1 MSRRALTAGPVSR
14 RALTACPVALSLVL
28 AGPAAAQSGEQSA
41 SPALADI
48 TEASGVRFVH
58 DPGDLTGYPL
68 PAIMG
73 AGAALFDAN
82 GDRILDLYLIQSGP
96 LPHHRR
102 DAAERNLPTNR
113 LFLGQPDGGFADAT
127 EASGLGDA
135 GYGVGVAVGD
145 VDGDGDADLFVA
157 NHGEDALYLGNRG
170 RFERADAGL
179 DDVRWSTAT
188 AMCDYDADGDLD
200 LYVGGYLVDPDGKE
214 CVNSAGE
221 PDFCSP
227 QSLPYERDT
236 LYRNRGGGSFEDVSG
251 EAGILGERRPA
262 LGVLCHDF
270 SGDGRLDFYVAN
282 DGEPNLLWEQTPH
295 GVFEDTALMLGAA
308 LNGQGRAEAGMG
320 VVLGD
325 VDGDADLDLY
335 LTHLRAQTNTLY
347 RNQGLGFLDAT
358 PASGLALPSLPR
370 TGFGVRFLDLEL
382 DGDLDLLVLN
392 GAVARA
398 EGTPPGP
405 GLEAY
410 AETAQAFVGD
420 GSGRFEPLEIPGF
433 TDRAVVGRSL
443 LTGDLDG
450 DGDPDIVTTE
460 VGGPVRLFENRTVR
474 RGAWLVVEPV
484 ERGRPAPG
492 AVVTLEVAAEG
503 GPRPQVRPLNPEAGY
518 LSSSEPVVHFGIPA
532 GSHPTALRIRW
543 PDGVTTEH
551 PPPDTDRRLRIPRP
565 PA

>member
-1 MSRRALTAGPVSR
+1 MSRSVSLAALAGVLLVVGGAAGQPAES
-14 RALTACPVALSLVL
+14 PVAPV
-28 AGPAAAQSGEQSA
+28 
-41 SPALADI
+41 LADI
-48 TEASGVRFVH
+48 TESSGVRFVH

-68 PAIMG
+68 AAIMG

-82 GDRILDLYLIQSGP
+82 GDGALDLYLVQSGP
-96 LPHHRR
+96 LPHRR
-102 DAAERNLPTNR
+102 NSVSGSELPTNR
-113 LFLGQPDGGFADAT
+113 LYLREADGPWRDAT
-127 EASGLGDA
+127 DESGLGDT

-145 VDGDGDADLFVA
+145 VDGDGDPDVFVA
-157 NHGEDALYLGNRG
+157 NHGEDALYLGQNG
-170 RFERADAGL
+170 VFERADAGL
-179 DDVRWSTAT
+179 DDARWSTAS
-188 AMCDYDADGDLD
+188 ALCDYDADGDLD

-227 QSLPYERDT
+227 QSLPYERDA
-236 LYRNRGGGSFEDVSG
+236 LYRNRGDGQFDDVSG
-251 EAGILGERRPA
+251 EAGILVERRPA

-270 SGDGRLDFYVAN
+270 TGDGRLDFYVAN
-282 DGEPNLLWEQTPH
+282 DGEPNLLWEQTAE
-295 GVFEDTALMLGAA
+295 GTFEDAALMFGTA

-405 GLEAY
+405 GLDAY
-410 AETAQAFVGD
+410 AETAQAFLGD
-420 GSGRFEPLEIPGF
+420 GAGRFEPVEITGF

-450 DGDPDIVTTE
+450 DGDLDVVTTE
-460 VGGPVRLFENRTVR
+460 VGGPVRLFENRTPQ
-474 RGAWLVVEPV
+474 RGSWLAAEAMDGP
-484 ERGRPAPG
+484 GPASG
-492 AVVTLEVAAEG
+492 AVVTLEIAVG
-503 GPRPQVRPLNPEAGY
+503 GASRVLVRPLNPEAGY
-518 LSSSEPVVHFGIPA
+518 LSSSEPVVHFGIQEGA
-532 GSHPTALRIRW
+532 RVTALRVHW
-543 PDGVTTEH
+543 PDGKATDH
-551 PPPDTDRRLRIPRP
+551 PPPEPNRRVRIQRP
-565 PA
+565 

>member
-1 MSRRALTAGPVSR
+1 MSRSVSLATLAGVLLVAGGAAGQPPES
-14 RALTACPVALSLVL
+14 PVAPVLS
-28 AGPAAAQSGEQSA
+28 
-41 SPALADI
+41 DI
-48 TEASGVRFVH
+48 TESSGVRLVH

-68 PAIMG
+68 AAIMG

-82 GDRILDLYLIQSGP
+82 DDGALDLYLIQSGP
-96 LPHHRR
+96 LPHRR
-102 DAAERNLPTNR
+102 NRVSGSELPTNR
-113 LFLGQPDGGFADAT
+113 LYVREADGPWRDAT
-127 EASGLGDA
+127 DESGLGDT

-145 VDGDGDADLFVA
+145 VDGDGDPDVFVA
-157 NHGEDALYLGNRG
+157 NHGEDALYLGQNG
-170 RFERADAGL
+170 VFERADAGL
-179 DDVRWSTAT
+179 DGARWSTAS
-188 AMCDYDADGDLD
+188 ALCDYDADGDLD

-227 QSLPYERDT
+227 QSLPYERDA
-236 LYRNRGGGSFEDVSG
+236 LYRNRGDGQFDDVSG
-251 EAGILGERRPA
+251 EAGILAERRPA

-270 SGDGRLDFYVAN
+270 TGDGRLDFYVAN
-282 DGEPNLLWEQTPH
+282 DGEPNLLWEQTPD
-295 GVFEDTALMLGAA
+295 GVFEDAALMLGTA

-405 GLEAY
+405 GLDAY

-420 GSGRFEPLEIPGF
+420 GAGRFEPVEIAEF

-450 DGDPDIVTTE
+450 DGDLDVVTTE
-460 VGGPVRLFENRTVR
+460 VGGPVRLFENRTPR
-474 RGAWLVVEPV
+474 RGSWLAVEPTGGPGPV
-484 ERGRPAPG
+484 SG
-492 AVVTLEVAAEG
+492 AVATLEIAVG
-503 GPRPQVRPLNPEAGY
+503 GESRVLVRPLNPEAGY
-518 LSSSEPVVHFGIPA
+518 LSSSEPVFHFGILEDA
-532 GSHPTALRIRW
+532 RVTALRVRW
-543 PDGVTTEH
+543 PDGDVTEH
-551 PPPDTDRRLRIPRP
+551 PPPAVDRRVRIQRP
-565 PA
+565 